1 MLPVFL
7 LLLFG
12 ALQICLLPQIPALA
26 WAAVFFSIIFLAGI
40 TVFHGET
47 SLVATCALGFYAW
60 GYFILLRRW
69 QNKARSVRITLYLAG
84 ALFPLTL
91 IWLFLANI

>member
-12 ALQICLLPQIPALA
+12 AMQNRPFPRIPALA
-26 WAAVFFSIIFLAGI
+26 WAAVFFGIIFLAGI
-40 TVFHGET
+40 TVFRGET

-69 QNKARSVRITLYLAG
+69 RDKTRFVRIASYLAG

-91 IWLFLANI
+91 IFLFLANI

>member
-1 MLPVFL
+1 MGGSVFQHHL
-7 LLLFG
+7 SRRNHRL
-12 ALQICLLPQIPALA
+12 
-26 WAAVFFSIIFLAGI
+26 
-40 TVFHGET
+40 HGET
-47 SLVATCALGFYAW
+47 SLVATCVLGFYAW